1 MFNRIAVHLDDDAAC
16 TRRVRAAAQLARDH
30 EATLVGIYTSYLPPQ
45 YAYDEG
51 IVPDD
56 VYAVLQRRLTNNR
69 NLAREVLQKAAS
81 VADVPV
87 LWRAPEGSPAE
98 ALARHARTCDLLV
111 LGQSG
116 EDDPESVVTPYFTES
131 VIMALGRP
139 VLIIPSAG
147 DLEPFGRR
155 VMFCWDQGREAAR
168 ALADADPMLRRANEL
183 VVLSVTARPIAPA
196 GRDDLQDY
204 FASHNYPGAQRLIR
218 DGHQSDVGRIILDCV
233 DEQGSDLIVMGAY
246 GHHRLR
252 EWVMGSACSAVLRA
266 TTVPVLLSH

>member
-1 MFNRIAVHLDDDAAC
+1 MFKRIAVHLDDDAAC
-16 TRRVRAAAQLARDH
+16 TRRVRAAAQVARDH

-56 VYAVLQRRLTNNR
+56 VYAVLLRRLTDNR
-69 NLAREVLQKAAS
+69 KAAHELLQKAAR
-81 VADVPV
+81 ATGVPV
-87 LWRAPEGSPAE
+87 QWRAPEGLPAE
-98 ALARHARTCDLLV
+98 ALARHARSCDLLV

-131 VIMALGRP
+131 IIMTLGRP
-139 VLIIPSAG
+139 VLIIPTQG
-147 DLEPFGRR
+147 ELPPLGRN

-168 ALADADPMLRRANEL
+168 VLADADPVLRRANEL
-183 VVLSVTARPIAPA
+183 LVLSVTSRPVTPA
-196 GRDDLQDY
+196 VRDDLHDY
-204 FASHNYPGAQRLIR
+204 FAAHGYPPPQRLIR
-218 DGHQSDVGRIILDCV
+218 DGRQSDVGRLILESA
-233 DEQGSDLIVMGAY
+233 DERGSDLVVMGAY

-252 EWVMGSACSAVLRA
+252 EWVMGGACSAVLRA